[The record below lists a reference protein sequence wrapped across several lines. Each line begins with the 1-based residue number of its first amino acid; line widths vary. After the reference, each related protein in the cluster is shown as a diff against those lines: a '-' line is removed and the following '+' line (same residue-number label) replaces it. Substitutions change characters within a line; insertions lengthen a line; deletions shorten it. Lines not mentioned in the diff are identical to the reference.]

1 LNSYITGDELREAI
15 TEHQMGD
22 EAAID
27 GVFEDVDSDKVSSKV
42 TLSYFCWSCEL

>member
-1 LNSYITGDELREAI
+1 MLKQRGSWDSYITTDELREAI

-27 GVFEDVDSDKVSSKV
+27 EVFNDVDFDKVC
-42 TLSYFCWSCEL
+42 YIAFN